1 MAGLPNSSK
10 ALQQWQ
16 HLFEEKGVSRT
27 EQARQH
33 LQQMLRLGLPT
44 RKHED
49 WKYTPLEGLTHSQF
63 IQQCATISA
72 AQRDALALQIDAV
85 RLVFVD
91 GRFMPELSDS
101 TQNSGFDVSVRDERQ
116 TLAAPVHPEVFLH
129 LTESLAQCVT
139 YIQVRRNQRPT
150 RPLLLMHITQG
161 VDSDELNTAHYRHH
175 LALAEGA
182 EATVIEHY
190 VSLTA
195 AKHFTGARLTMN
207 VADNAQLR
215 HIKLAFENASSY
227 HFAHN
232 DLLLATDASAF
243 SHSFLLGAAVL
254 RHHSSSQLN
263 GENATLRLNSLAMPV
278 KNEVCDTRTWLEHN
292 KGYCNSRQL
301 HKTIV
306 SDKGR
311 AVFNG
316 LINVAQHAIKTDG
329 QMTNNNLLLGKLAE
343 VDTKPQLEIYA
354 DDVKCSHGA
363 TIGRIDDEQM
373 FYLQSRGI
381 RQQEAR
387 HMILYAFAAELT
399 EAIHDSALKQQ
410 VLARIGQRLPG
421 AGMTFP
427 VEKVRADFPILQRE
441 VNGLPLAYLDSA
453 ASAQKPNQVI
463 DAESAFYR
471 HGYAA
476 VHRGIHTLSAQ
487 ATESMENVRKQASR
501 FINARSAEELVFVR
515 GTTEGINLVAN
526 SWGTENI
533 RAGDNIII
541 SEMEHHANIVPWQM
555 LCERKG
561 AELRVIPLHPD
572 GTLRL
577 ETLAA
582 LFDDRTR
589 LLAITHVSNVLGT
602 ENPLPDMIALARQ
615 HGAKVLV
622 DGAQAVM
629 HHAVDVQALDC
640 DFYVFS
646 GHKLYGPTG
655 IGILYVK
662 EALLQE
668 MPPWEGGGSMIST
681 VSLTQGTTWA
691 KAPWRFEAGTPNTGG
706 IIGLGAAIDYVTS
719 LGLDKIGDYEQML
732 MRYALEQLAQV
743 PDITLYG
750 PAQRLGV
757 ITFNLGKH
765 HAYDVGSFLDNYGI
779 AVRTGHHCAM
789 PLMAW
794 YGVPAMCRASLAM
807 YNTHEEVDRLVAGLT
822 RIHRLLG

>member
-1 MAGLPNSSK
+1 
-10 ALQQWQ
+10 
-16 HLFEEKGVSRT
+16 
-27 EQARQH
+27 
-33 LQQMLRLGLPT
+33 
-44 RKHED
+44 
-49 WKYTPLEGLTHSQF
+49 
-63 IQQCATISA
+63 
-72 AQRDALALQIDAV
+72 
-85 RLVFVD
+85 
-91 GRFMPELSDS
+91 
-101 TQNSGFDVSVRDERQ
+101 
-116 TLAAPVHPEVFLH
+116 
-129 LTESLAQCVT
+129 
-139 YIQVRRNQRPT
+139 
-150 RPLLLMHITQG
+150 
-161 VDSDELNTAHYRHH
+161 
-175 LALAEGA
+175 
-182 EATVIEHY
+182 
-190 VSLTA
+190 
-195 AKHFTGARLTMN
+195 
-207 VADNAQLR
+207 
-215 HIKLAFENASSY
+215 
-227 HFAHN
+227 
-232 DLLLATDASAF
+232 
-243 SHSFLLGAAVL
+243 
-254 RHHSSSQLN
+254 
-263 GENATLRLNSLAMPV
+263 
-278 KNEVCDTRTWLEHN
+278 
-292 KGYCNSRQL
+292 
-301 HKTIV
+301 
-306 SDKGR
+306 
-311 AVFNG
+311 
-316 LINVAQHAIKTDG
+316 
-329 QMTNNNLLLGKLAE
+329 
-343 VDTKPQLEIYA
+343 
-354 DDVKCSHGA
+354 
-363 TIGRIDDEQM
+363 
-373 FYLQSRGI
+373 
-381 RQQEAR
+381 
-387 HMILYAFAAELT
+387 
-399 EAIHDSALKQQ
+399 
-410 VLARIGQRLPG
+410 
-421 AGMTFP
+421 MTFP

-629 HHAVDVQALDC
+629 HHVVDVQALDC

-668 MPPWEGGGSMIST
+668 MPPWEGGGAMIST

-757 ITFNLGKH
+757 IAFNLGKH

>member
-1 MAGLPNSSK
+1 
-10 ALQQWQ
+10 
-16 HLFEEKGVSRT
+16 
-27 EQARQH
+27 
-33 LQQMLRLGLPT
+33 
-44 RKHED
+44 
-49 WKYTPLEGLTHSQF
+49 
-63 IQQCATISA
+63 
-72 AQRDALALQIDAV
+72 
-85 RLVFVD
+85 
-91 GRFMPELSDS
+91 
-101 TQNSGFDVSVRDERQ
+101 
-116 TLAAPVHPEVFLH
+116 
-129 LTESLAQCVT
+129 
-139 YIQVRRNQRPT
+139 
-150 RPLLLMHITQG
+150 
-161 VDSDELNTAHYRHH
+161 
-175 LALAEGA
+175 
-182 EATVIEHY
+182 
-190 VSLTA
+190 
-195 AKHFTGARLTMN
+195 
-207 VADNAQLR
+207 
-215 HIKLAFENASSY
+215 
-227 HFAHN
+227 
-232 DLLLATDASAF
+232 
-243 SHSFLLGAAVL
+243 
-254 RHHSSSQLN
+254 
-263 GENATLRLNSLAMPV
+263 
-278 KNEVCDTRTWLEHN
+278 
-292 KGYCNSRQL
+292 
-301 HKTIV
+301 
-306 SDKGR
+306 
-311 AVFNG
+311 
-316 LINVAQHAIKTDG
+316 
-329 QMTNNNLLLGKLAE
+329 
-343 VDTKPQLEIYA
+343 
-354 DDVKCSHGA
+354 
-363 TIGRIDDEQM
+363 
-373 FYLQSRGI
+373 
-381 RQQEAR
+381 
-387 HMILYAFAAELT
+387 
-399 EAIHDSALKQQ
+399 
-410 VLARIGQRLPG
+410 
-421 AGMTFP
+421 MTFP

-757 ITFNLGKH
+757 IAFNLGKH

-822 RIHRLLG
+822 RIHRFLG

>member
-1 MAGLPNSSK
+1 
-10 ALQQWQ
+10 
-16 HLFEEKGVSRT
+16 
-27 EQARQH
+27 
-33 LQQMLRLGLPT
+33 
-44 RKHED
+44 
-49 WKYTPLEGLTHSQF
+49 
-63 IQQCATISA
+63 
-72 AQRDALALQIDAV
+72 
-85 RLVFVD
+85 
-91 GRFMPELSDS
+91 
-101 TQNSGFDVSVRDERQ
+101 
-116 TLAAPVHPEVFLH
+116 
-129 LTESLAQCVT
+129 
-139 YIQVRRNQRPT
+139 
-150 RPLLLMHITQG
+150 
-161 VDSDELNTAHYRHH
+161 
-175 LALAEGA
+175 
-182 EATVIEHY
+182 
-190 VSLTA
+190 
-195 AKHFTGARLTMN
+195 
-207 VADNAQLR
+207 
-215 HIKLAFENASSY
+215 
-227 HFAHN
+227 
-232 DLLLATDASAF
+232 
-243 SHSFLLGAAVL
+243 
-254 RHHSSSQLN
+254 
-263 GENATLRLNSLAMPV
+263 
-278 KNEVCDTRTWLEHN
+278 
-292 KGYCNSRQL
+292 
-301 HKTIV
+301 
-306 SDKGR
+306 
-311 AVFNG
+311 
-316 LINVAQHAIKTDG
+316 
-329 QMTNNNLLLGKLAE
+329 
-343 VDTKPQLEIYA
+343 
-354 DDVKCSHGA
+354 
-363 TIGRIDDEQM
+363 
-373 FYLQSRGI
+373 
-381 RQQEAR
+381 
-387 HMILYAFAAELT
+387 
-399 EAIHDSALKQQ
+399 
-410 VLARIGQRLPG
+410 
-421 AGMTFP
+421 MTFP

-463 DAESAFYR
+463 DAESTFYR

-757 ITFNLGKH
+757 IAFNLGKH

>member
-1 MAGLPNSSK
+1 
-10 ALQQWQ
+10 
-16 HLFEEKGVSRT
+16 
-27 EQARQH
+27 
-33 LQQMLRLGLPT
+33 
-44 RKHED
+44 
-49 WKYTPLEGLTHSQF
+49 
-63 IQQCATISA
+63 
-72 AQRDALALQIDAV
+72 
-85 RLVFVD
+85 
-91 GRFMPELSDS
+91 
-101 TQNSGFDVSVRDERQ
+101 
-116 TLAAPVHPEVFLH
+116 
-129 LTESLAQCVT
+129 
-139 YIQVRRNQRPT
+139 
-150 RPLLLMHITQG
+150 
-161 VDSDELNTAHYRHH
+161 
-175 LALAEGA
+175 
-182 EATVIEHY
+182 
-190 VSLTA
+190 
-195 AKHFTGARLTMN
+195 
-207 VADNAQLR
+207 
-215 HIKLAFENASSY
+215 
-227 HFAHN
+227 
-232 DLLLATDASAF
+232 
-243 SHSFLLGAAVL
+243 
-254 RHHSSSQLN
+254 
-263 GENATLRLNSLAMPV
+263 
-278 KNEVCDTRTWLEHN
+278 
-292 KGYCNSRQL
+292 
-301 HKTIV
+301 
-306 SDKGR
+306 
-311 AVFNG
+311 
-316 LINVAQHAIKTDG
+316 
-329 QMTNNNLLLGKLAE
+329 
-343 VDTKPQLEIYA
+343 
-354 DDVKCSHGA
+354 
-363 TIGRIDDEQM
+363 
-373 FYLQSRGI
+373 
-381 RQQEAR
+381 
-387 HMILYAFAAELT
+387 
-399 EAIHDSALKQQ
+399 
-410 VLARIGQRLPG
+410 
-421 AGMTFP
+421 MTFP

-561 AELRVIPLHPD
+561 AELRVIPLYPD

-719 LGLDKIGDYEQML
+719 LGLDKIGDYEKML

-757 ITFNLGKH
+757 IAFNLGKH

-807 YNTHEEVDRLVAGLT
+807 YNIHEEVDRLVAGLT

>member
-1 MAGLPNSSK
+1 
-10 ALQQWQ
+10 
-16 HLFEEKGVSRT
+16 
-27 EQARQH
+27 
-33 LQQMLRLGLPT
+33 
-44 RKHED
+44 
-49 WKYTPLEGLTHSQF
+49 
-63 IQQCATISA
+63 
-72 AQRDALALQIDAV
+72 
-85 RLVFVD
+85 
-91 GRFMPELSDS
+91 
-101 TQNSGFDVSVRDERQ
+101 
-116 TLAAPVHPEVFLH
+116 
-129 LTESLAQCVT
+129 
-139 YIQVRRNQRPT
+139 
-150 RPLLLMHITQG
+150 
-161 VDSDELNTAHYRHH
+161 
-175 LALAEGA
+175 
-182 EATVIEHY
+182 
-190 VSLTA
+190 
-195 AKHFTGARLTMN
+195 
-207 VADNAQLR
+207 
-215 HIKLAFENASSY
+215 
-227 HFAHN
+227 
-232 DLLLATDASAF
+232 
-243 SHSFLLGAAVL
+243 
-254 RHHSSSQLN
+254 
-263 GENATLRLNSLAMPV
+263 
-278 KNEVCDTRTWLEHN
+278 
-292 KGYCNSRQL
+292 
-301 HKTIV
+301 
-306 SDKGR
+306 
-311 AVFNG
+311 
-316 LINVAQHAIKTDG
+316 
-329 QMTNNNLLLGKLAE
+329 
-343 VDTKPQLEIYA
+343 
-354 DDVKCSHGA
+354 
-363 TIGRIDDEQM
+363 
-373 FYLQSRGI
+373 
-381 RQQEAR
+381 
-387 HMILYAFAAELT
+387 
-399 EAIHDSALKQQ
+399 
-410 VLARIGQRLPG
+410 
-421 AGMTFP
+421 MTFP

-453 ASAQKPNQVI
+453 ASAQKPHQVI

-757 ITFNLGKH
+757 IAFNLGKH

>member
-1 MAGLPNSSK
+1 
-10 ALQQWQ
+10 
-16 HLFEEKGVSRT
+16 
-27 EQARQH
+27 
-33 LQQMLRLGLPT
+33 
-44 RKHED
+44 
-49 WKYTPLEGLTHSQF
+49 
-63 IQQCATISA
+63 
-72 AQRDALALQIDAV
+72 
-85 RLVFVD
+85 
-91 GRFMPELSDS
+91 
-101 TQNSGFDVSVRDERQ
+101 
-116 TLAAPVHPEVFLH
+116 
-129 LTESLAQCVT
+129 
-139 YIQVRRNQRPT
+139 
-150 RPLLLMHITQG
+150 
-161 VDSDELNTAHYRHH
+161 
-175 LALAEGA
+175 
-182 EATVIEHY
+182 
-190 VSLTA
+190 
-195 AKHFTGARLTMN
+195 
-207 VADNAQLR
+207 
-215 HIKLAFENASSY
+215 
-227 HFAHN
+227 
-232 DLLLATDASAF
+232 
-243 SHSFLLGAAVL
+243 
-254 RHHSSSQLN
+254 
-263 GENATLRLNSLAMPV
+263 
-278 KNEVCDTRTWLEHN
+278 
-292 KGYCNSRQL
+292 
-301 HKTIV
+301 
-306 SDKGR
+306 
-311 AVFNG
+311 
-316 LINVAQHAIKTDG
+316 
-329 QMTNNNLLLGKLAE
+329 
-343 VDTKPQLEIYA
+343 
-354 DDVKCSHGA
+354 
-363 TIGRIDDEQM
+363 
-373 FYLQSRGI
+373 
-381 RQQEAR
+381 
-387 HMILYAFAAELT
+387 
-399 EAIHDSALKQQ
+399 
-410 VLARIGQRLPG
+410 
-421 AGMTFP
+421 MTFP

-662 EALLQE
+662 EASLQE

-757 ITFNLGKH
+757 IAFNLGKH

>member
-1 MAGLPNSSK
+1 
-10 ALQQWQ
+10 
-16 HLFEEKGVSRT
+16 
-27 EQARQH
+27 
-33 LQQMLRLGLPT
+33 
-44 RKHED
+44 
-49 WKYTPLEGLTHSQF
+49 
-63 IQQCATISA
+63 
-72 AQRDALALQIDAV
+72 
-85 RLVFVD
+85 
-91 GRFMPELSDS
+91 
-101 TQNSGFDVSVRDERQ
+101 
-116 TLAAPVHPEVFLH
+116 
-129 LTESLAQCVT
+129 
-139 YIQVRRNQRPT
+139 
-150 RPLLLMHITQG
+150 
-161 VDSDELNTAHYRHH
+161 
-175 LALAEGA
+175 
-182 EATVIEHY
+182 
-190 VSLTA
+190 
-195 AKHFTGARLTMN
+195 
-207 VADNAQLR
+207 
-215 HIKLAFENASSY
+215 
-227 HFAHN
+227 
-232 DLLLATDASAF
+232 
-243 SHSFLLGAAVL
+243 
-254 RHHSSSQLN
+254 
-263 GENATLRLNSLAMPV
+263 
-278 KNEVCDTRTWLEHN
+278 
-292 KGYCNSRQL
+292 
-301 HKTIV
+301 
-306 SDKGR
+306 
-311 AVFNG
+311 
-316 LINVAQHAIKTDG
+316 
-329 QMTNNNLLLGKLAE
+329 
-343 VDTKPQLEIYA
+343 
-354 DDVKCSHGA
+354 
-363 TIGRIDDEQM
+363 
-373 FYLQSRGI
+373 
-381 RQQEAR
+381 
-387 HMILYAFAAELT
+387 
-399 EAIHDSALKQQ
+399 
-410 VLARIGQRLPG
+410 
-421 AGMTFP
+421 MTFP

-533 RAGDNIII
+533 RAGENIII

-577 ETLAA
+577 EILAT

-589 LLAITHVSNVLGT
+589 LLAITHVSNVLGM

-662 EALLQE
+662 AALLQE
-668 MPPWEGGGSMIST
+668 MPPWEGGGSMIAT

-757 ITFNLGKH
+757 IAFNLGKH
-765 HAYDVGSFLDNYGI
+765 HAYDVGSFLDHYGI

>member
-1 MAGLPNSSK
+1 
-10 ALQQWQ
+10 
-16 HLFEEKGVSRT
+16 
-27 EQARQH
+27 
-33 LQQMLRLGLPT
+33 
-44 RKHED
+44 
-49 WKYTPLEGLTHSQF
+49 
-63 IQQCATISA
+63 
-72 AQRDALALQIDAV
+72 
-85 RLVFVD
+85 
-91 GRFMPELSDS
+91 
-101 TQNSGFDVSVRDERQ
+101 
-116 TLAAPVHPEVFLH
+116 
-129 LTESLAQCVT
+129 
-139 YIQVRRNQRPT
+139 
-150 RPLLLMHITQG
+150 
-161 VDSDELNTAHYRHH
+161 
-175 LALAEGA
+175 
-182 EATVIEHY
+182 
-190 VSLTA
+190 
-195 AKHFTGARLTMN
+195 
-207 VADNAQLR
+207 
-215 HIKLAFENASSY
+215 
-227 HFAHN
+227 
-232 DLLLATDASAF
+232 
-243 SHSFLLGAAVL
+243 
-254 RHHSSSQLN
+254 
-263 GENATLRLNSLAMPV
+263 
-278 KNEVCDTRTWLEHN
+278 
-292 KGYCNSRQL
+292 
-301 HKTIV
+301 
-306 SDKGR
+306 
-311 AVFNG
+311 
-316 LINVAQHAIKTDG
+316 
-329 QMTNNNLLLGKLAE
+329 
-343 VDTKPQLEIYA
+343 
-354 DDVKCSHGA
+354 
-363 TIGRIDDEQM
+363 
-373 FYLQSRGI
+373 
-381 RQQEAR
+381 
-387 HMILYAFAAELT
+387 
-399 EAIHDSALKQQ
+399 
-410 VLARIGQRLPG
+410 
-421 AGMTFP
+421 MTFP
-427 VEKVRADFPILQRE
+427 VEKVQADFPIPQRE

-757 ITFNLGKH
+757 IAFNLGNH